1 MWCRAPTAI
10 RELSFAEQPCER
22 EEKQHPKTALSSSS
36 RRLFVSFIH
45 SSLFPLGLASLT
57 MSFTRW
63 MFAVLVALFFMIQLA
78 AACGMSM
85 LGGPRNPFE
94 LVLFVVV
101 MPFTPAVR
109 LAGGLAHSLRRT
121 RRTRLVHNRSRLS
134 GLHARANTPSVDE
147 FAMLSY
153 AMELV
158 MLGDFHAAYPYLTEL
173 LYPTR
178 QRAWSASRL
187 EIRHQVAARYLRMMT
202 NRSLQDP
209 AEAAL
214 DAKAALDLL
223 AQSQDNHGELPPRPA
238 NSLDW
243 LADGSPKARKEIRI
257 TPRTLTV
264 AYCNLLLDQVLHGPR
279 SSEYPTSDDADAT
292 APDAPSSTS
301 NDDVVSLD
309 ASGFHE
315 TDELVI
321 SRSASEAV
329 SARELLAEAA
339 RMLDDLGPILPT
351 DTLDDRTELRL
362 ARCAITFYRCFY
374 EPSLGPNATDGG
386 AARTA
391 ALEEVLCIT
400 AEVIVD
406 LDSAEVSGSATTTG
420 AFNRLRLAQY
430 RSQALGVRARS
441 LALLRRYDEAEAAQ
455 EANLAIRVMGF
466 DRKMRPLSEPV
477 RINLRDDMQLAVP
490 LRPPPDISGLRKS
503 PHEFKAVTLLSPTWC
518 ETCTG
523 FIVSLRAARCTK
535 CNWTVHTECQSKA
548 EKAKCWAT
556 PKATNTTSSSI
567 EDSESD
573 DDDLSVSVSDI
584 DDDDDDHDGE
594 GHDKT
599 CGECQKLQKAVF
611 SGNSGPVKKVRLPH
625 REETLRQAPLDPS
638 HHHTLKHVWFHKPTW
653 CSRCGKF
660 VCSPVGKQGY
670 SCTTCRFTVHN
681 KCAGQLYDDIFLDE

>member
-1 MWCRAPTAI
+1 
-10 RELSFAEQPCER
+10 
-22 EEKQHPKTALSSSS
+22 
-36 RRLFVSFIH
+36 
-45 SSLFPLGLASLT
+45 

-78 AACGMSM
+78 AACGMSAM
-85 LGGPRNPFE
+85 
-94 LVLFVVV
+94 VV
-101 MPFTPAVR
+101 FTPVDFVLMMVCIPFYPVIVVAHYVSYYIKQGSNSARTDAPSGFAPQRQVLSKTPKRAAPQLRSAHAADAARAQR
-109 LAGGLAHSLRRT
+109 LAHHRART
-121 RRTRLVHNRSRLS
+121 SA
-134 GLHARANTPSVDE
+134 LHARANTPELDKSAV
-147 FAMLSY
+147 FKY

-223 AQSQDNHGELPPRPA
+223 AQSQDNHGELPPRQT

-243 LADGSPKARKEIRI
+243 LGDGIPEGHQEIRI

-279 SSEYPTSDDADAT
+279 SSEYPTSD
-292 APDAPSSTS
+292 
-301 NDDVVSLD
+301 
-309 ASGFHE
+309 AS
-315 TDELVI
+315 
-321 SRSASEAV
+321 SRSASEPV

-406 LDSAEVSGSATTTG
+406 LDSAEVSEGQTTTG
-420 AFNRLRLAQY
+420 VFNRLRLAQY

-548 EKAKCWAT
+548 EKAKCWAA
-556 PKATNTTSSSI
+556 PKATNTTPSGI
-567 EDSESD
+567 ECIHD
-573 DDDLSVSVSDI
+573 D
-584 DDDDDDHDGE
+584 
-594 GHDKT
+594 GHSKT
-599 CGECQKLQKAVF
+599 CEECQKLREIAFAVN
-611 SGNSGPVKKVRLPH
+611 GGPVKQISLYH
-625 REETLRQAPLDPS
+625 GWDANRQARLDAN
-638 HHHTLKHVWFHKPTW
+638 HRHTLKHVWFHKPTW
-653 CSRCGKF
+653 CSRCDKF
-660 VCSPVGKQGY
+660 VYSPVGKQGY
-670 SCTTCRFTVHN
+670 SCTTCQFTVHN
-681 KCAGQLYDDIFLDE
+681 KCAHKRDIFLPE